1 MDFPLAYSGF
11 IFGNKFFESYNQM
24 NTTTH
29 KNLILEPL
37 SCVLKLCVLQHKEI
51 GTKISVHDNQLTFNE
66 PSLGQGLF
74 RSWYGH
80 RREDLHNL
88 YNPLRQCLQWYDR
101 KNEIYAYVYR
111 ECVRGLRLLLQTY
124 DENTTIHHTLLH
136 YISLLESEEDPEPP
150 TETPPTN
157 PIVERLRTLWT
168 ESEIKVVYDI
178 LRLIQSDDPQSA
190 GFQETYLH
198 VLEDIIESKEQEV
211 SEYISQVSTTY

>member
-1 MDFPLAYSGF
+1 
-11 IFGNKFFESYNQM
+11 
-24 NTTTH
+24 
-29 KNLILEPL
+29 
-37 SCVLKLCVLQHKEI
+37 
-51 GTKISVHDNQLTFNE
+51 
-66 PSLGQGLF
+66 
-74 RSWYGH
+74 
-80 RREDLHNL
+80 
-88 YNPLRQCLQWYDR
+88 LRQCLQWYDR
-101 KNEIYAYVYR
+101 KEEIYAYIYH
-111 ECVRGLRLLLQTY
+111 ECVLGLRLLLQTY

-136 YISLLESEEDPEPP
+136 YISLLESEGSDVPP
-150 TETPPTN
+150 TETPPMN